1 MSHGGCYFCRME
13 QVMPYLEESE
23 HHTVDV
29 SCVDESQDALD
40 RRMLNITQSL
50 SVLYNVT

>member
-1 MSHGGCYFCRME
+1 MK
-13 QVMPYLEESE
+13 QVMSYLEESE

-29 SCVDESQDALD
+29 SCVDESYDAFI

-50 SVLYNVT
+50 SVLDNET